1 MKTNWQQLALFLVGL
16 IVGGGAAAAT
26 AQYQLAA
33 LRQAVQDQLDDVEEE
48 AKLER
53 EKLHI
58 RIDTYEDMTTQILV
72 GVAELSSRVETLTQ
86 EIARLREHHER

>member
-1 MKTNWQQLALFLVGL
+1 MKTNWQQLALFLIGM
-16 IVGGGAAAAT
+16 IVGGGMAAAT
-26 AQYQLAA
+26 AQYQIAS
-33 LRQAVQDQLDDVEEE
+33 LRQAVQDQLDEVEEE

-72 GVAELSSRVETLTQ
+72 GVAELSSRVEMLTQ